1 MKGIISF
8 FMISICMFLQSGIAY
23 GEVPVQDVKK
33 EMKYM
38 MKQEPH
44 SYAKL
49 SVASMQNEVLFR
61 HRDTIRHEDT
71 LYNIKN
77 SSLVKVK
84 QISLSK
90 AERYIPA
97 VSQYIAKFSKENVQV
112 YYIAVHYETTKENA
126 YQRDGMNYF
135 LQVFVQEQGNWRIA
149 ESIVAPSKEMMKN
162 GDGFGIEEERK
173 K

>member
-8 FMISICMFLQSGIAY
+8 FIIGICMFLQSGIAY
-23 GEVPVQDVKK
+23 GAVPVQVVKK
-33 EMKYM
+33 EIEYM
-38 MKQEPH
+38 MKQESS
-44 SYAKL
+44 SYVKL
-49 SVASMQNEVLFR
+49 WVASMQNAVLSR
-61 HRDTIRHEDT
+61 QHDTARQEDT
-71 LYNIKN
+71 LHNIKD
-77 SSLVKVK
+77 SSIVKVK

-97 VSQYIAKFSKENVQV
+97 VSQYIAKFGKENVQV

-135 LQVFVQEQGNWRIA
+135 LQVFIQEQGDWHFA
-149 ESIVAPSKEMMKN
+149 ESIVAPSKEMMEN
-162 GDGFGIEEERK
+162 GDGFGMEEERK